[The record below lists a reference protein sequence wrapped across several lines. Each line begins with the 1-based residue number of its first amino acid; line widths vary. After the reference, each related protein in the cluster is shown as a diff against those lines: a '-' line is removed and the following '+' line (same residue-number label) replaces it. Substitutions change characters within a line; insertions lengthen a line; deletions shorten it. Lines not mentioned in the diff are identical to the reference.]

1 MTFFDT
7 GFEGLLLW
15 ESSSSYYPDNR
26 GAFQEL
32 FNQKDFPQHFAT
44 YQVNHSYSVPY
55 VVRGLHYQL
64 PPHAQAKIVHV
75 LKGSIYAVALDLRAK
90 SASFGR
96 HFDAEIT
103 GENRKH
109 LFIPKG
115 FAYGFAALAQGA
127 VVLYQVDA
135 PYRHQS
141 ARVIRHDDKQL
152 AINWPAPEAA
162 KIVSDAD
169 AAGMSWADYL
179 KNPVF

>member
-26 GAFQEL
+26 GSFQEL
-32 FNQKDFPQHFAT
+32 FNQNDFPQPFAV
-44 YQVNHSYSVPY
+44 YQINHSYSVPG

-75 LKGSIYAVALDLRAK
+75 LKGSIYAAAVDLRAK

-96 HFDAEIT
+96 HFAVEIT

-115 FAYGFAALAQGA
+115 FAYGFAAGPQGA
-127 VVLYQVDA
+127 VVIYQVDT
-135 PYRHQS
+135 PYCHS
-141 ARVIRHDDKQL
+141 AARVIKYDDKQL
-152 AINWPAPEAA
+152 AISWPAPQAA
-162 KIVSDAD
+162 AIISEAD
-169 AAGMSWADYL
+169 AAGMSWAEYL

>member
-15 ESSSSYYPDNR
+15 ESSSSYYPDSR
-26 GAFQEL
+26 GSFQEL
-32 FNQKDFPQHFAT
+32 FNQQDFPRPFAT
-44 YQVNHSYSVPY
+44 YQVNHSYSVPG

-64 PPHAQAKIVHV
+64 PPRAQAKIAHV
-75 LKGSIYAVALDLRAK
+75 LKGSAYAVALDLRAK
-90 SASFGR
+90 SAAFGR
-96 HFDAEIT
+96 HFAVEIT

-115 FAYGFAALAQGA
+115 FAYGFAVGPQGA

-135 PYRHQS
+135 PYHHPS
-141 ARVIRHDDKQL
+141 ARVIKYNDKQL
-152 AINWPAPEAA
+152 AINWPEPQAVA
-162 KIVSDAD
+162 IVSDAD

-179 KNPVF
+179 KHPVF